1 MTGLAGLCFGTGD
14 EKSARL
20 YDKFQKVNLA
30 RENIGHIQTLLANV
44 QSLLDEIPD
53 EVKSSLEI
61 GFLSC
66 LSVKGE
72 CVDVL
77 VNGKGIAV
85 KSALENILD
94 SIKEAVEK

>member
-20 YDKFQKVNLA
+20 YDKVQKVNLA
-30 RENIGHIQTLLANV
+30 RENIGHIQTLLASV
-44 QSLLDEIPD
+44 QSLLNEISDEA
-53 EVKSSLEI
+53 KSSLEI

-66 LSVKGE
+66 LSINGE
-72 CVDVL
+72 CVDAIVD
-77 VNGKGIAV
+77 GKGIAI
-85 KSALENILD
+85 KAALENILD

>member
-14 EKSARL
+14 ARV
-20 YDKFQKVNLA
+20 YDKIQKINLA

-44 QSLLDEIPD
+44 QSLLEEIPD
-53 EVKSSLEI
+53 EVKSSLDI

-66 LSVKGE
+66 LCIKGE
-72 CVDVL
+72 CVDVA
-77 VNGKGIAV
+77 VDGKGIAI

>member
-1 MTGLAGLCFGTGD
+1 MTGLYFGTRD
-14 EKSARL
+14 EKSARI
-20 YDKFQKVNLA
+20 YDKIQKVNLA
-30 RENIGHIQTLLANV
+30 RENIGHIQTLLASV

-66 LSVKGE
+66 LSIKGE
-72 CVDVL
+72 CIDAIVD
-77 VNGKGIAV
+77 GKGIAI

-94 SIKEAVEK
+94 SIKEAVEKW

>member
-1 MTGLAGLCFGTGD
+1 MTGLAGLCFGTVDG
-14 EKSARL
+14 KSARI
-20 YDKFQKVNLA
+20 YDKIQKINLA
-30 RENIGHIQTLLANV
+30 KENIGHIQTLLANV
-44 QSLLDEIPD
+44 QSLLNEIPD

-72 CVDVL
+72 CFDAIVD
-77 VNGKGIAV
+77 GKGIAI